1 MSQGS
6 AVLCAFRSEQLT
18 AISDSSYTLTG
29 CSIELI
35 FAVLIFFADLDIK
48 VTALSLLIGTPGK
61 IRDLYQ
67 ILKN

>member
-1 MSQGS
+1 MSQDD
-6 AVLCAFRSEQLT
+6 AVLYAFRSEQLT
-18 AISDSSYTLTG
+18 AISNSSYTLTG
-29 CSIELI
+29 CSVELI